1 MIKTLLLFPALA
13 LPLSAQLRITEVMSN
28 SNHSDTAA
36 NGDWFEI
43 TNTGSTAINVA
54 GYSFDDDD
62 RLAGASGGVSCLR
75 AAVWSLDDCAERSFQ
90 HHFPLSMES

>member
-1 MIKTLLLFPALA
+1 MIKIFLLLPALA
-13 LPLSAQLRITEVMSN
+13 LSLSAQLRITEVMSN

-43 TNTGSTAINVA
+43 TNTGAAAVNIA

-62 RLAGASGGVSCLR
+62 RNALAGWHSGCRSICRGNV
-75 AAVWSLDDCAERSFQ
+75 DDG
-90 HHFPLSMES
+90 